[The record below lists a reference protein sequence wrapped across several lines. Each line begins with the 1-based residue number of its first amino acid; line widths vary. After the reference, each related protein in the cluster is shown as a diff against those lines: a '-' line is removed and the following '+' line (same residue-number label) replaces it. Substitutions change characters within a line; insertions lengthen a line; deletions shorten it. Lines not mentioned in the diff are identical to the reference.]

1 MVNVVVKPGQDQLVV
16 IIQHARTPVHIIH
29 NAYQLHQV
37 LLALHLPVV
46 RQAVLKA
53 VHQHLL
59 ALHLPVR
66 QAVSKAAHQHL
77 LAQVN
82 LLVVERFFISN
93 NMMLIIPMLK

>member
-53 VHQHLL
+53 VRH
-59 ALHLPVR
+59 R
-66 QAVSKAAHQHL
+66 QAVLSVHQQHHL
-77 LAQVN
+77 EMMVVNQVPQPDIGIVVKQVVDGMVK
-82 LLVVERFFISN
+82 LL
-93 NMMLIIPMLK
+93 

>member
-1 MVNVVVKPGQDQLVV
+1 MVNVVVKPGQDQPVV
-16 IIQHARTPVHIIH
+16 IIQHARTPVLIIL

-37 LLALHLPVV
+37 LLALHLPVL
-46 RQAVLKA
+46 QA

-66 QAVSKAAHQHL
+66 QAVYKAAHQHL